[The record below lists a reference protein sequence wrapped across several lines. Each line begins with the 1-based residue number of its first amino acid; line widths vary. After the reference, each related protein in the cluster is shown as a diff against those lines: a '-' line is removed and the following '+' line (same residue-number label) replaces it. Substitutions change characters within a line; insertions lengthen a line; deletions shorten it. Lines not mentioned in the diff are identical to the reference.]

1 MSSTQI
7 DVRFARVH
15 CTPRPVW
22 NQRDSDGQW
31 LDHLVKD
38 KTLGSSLSS
47 ISRKQLSNYFLFE
60 RRKREKLA
68 LANRRSLLRKGSD
81 VFRAIS

>member
-31 LDHLVKD
+31 LNHLVKG
-38 KTLGSSLSS
+38 KTSGSSLGS
-47 ISRKQLSNYFLFE
+47 ISRKQLSNYFLLE

-68 LANRRSLLRKGSD
+68 LANPRSLLRKRSD

>member
-31 LDHLVKD
+31 LNHLVKG
-38 KTLGSSLSS
+38 KSLGSLLCL
-47 ISRKQLSNYFLFE
+47 IFRKQLSKYFLFE

-68 LANRRSLLRKGSD
+68 LANPRSLLR
-81 VFRAIS
+81 